1 MIPNL
6 KTKFVNNRK
15 LGLFHNNFQ
24 INKRKLIF
32 EEIIII
38 QFVNVEY
45 HSNASMVLTCVCQ
58 LHGRF
63 AKDQR
68 TKGYVKLRS
77 NLSFCPNKRTNFIIG
92 HFTTTLKLKL
102 KLKKRKKN
110 PTPTKQKPFFS
121 LQKKKGISTK

>member
-1 MIPNL
+1 MIPNQN
-6 KTKFVNNRK
+6 TKFVNNRK

-24 INKRKLIF
+24 INKRKLIC

-102 KLKKRKKN
+102 KLKKVKKPHPN
-110 PTPTKQKPFFS
+110 KTKTIFFTS
-121 LQKKKGISTK
+121 KEKGISTK